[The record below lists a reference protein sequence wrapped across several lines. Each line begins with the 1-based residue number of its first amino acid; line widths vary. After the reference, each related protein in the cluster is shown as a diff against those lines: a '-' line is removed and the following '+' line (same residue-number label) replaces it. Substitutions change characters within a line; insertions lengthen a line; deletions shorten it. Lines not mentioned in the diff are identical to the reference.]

1 MRKYNN
7 TKREYDGH
15 KFDSLKEL
23 ARYKILSAWLASG
36 IIRELNLQ
44 EPFVLVPAVI
54 LIKDGKPKKKPAVKY
69 IADFTYM
76 KDSDFIVEDVKS
88 EATKNLPV
96 YRLKIHLMKHI
107 HGLDVTEI

>member
-23 ARYKILSAWLASG
+23 ARYKSLLLLLSVGLISQL
-36 IIRELNLQ
+36 ELQ
-44 EPFVLVPAVI
+44 KPFVIVPSVV
-54 LIKDGKPKKKPAVKY
+54 LIKDGKLKKKPAVKY
-69 IADFTYM
+69 IADFVYVQNGQVV
-76 KDSDFIVEDVKS
+76 IEDVKS
-88 EATKNLPV
+88 EATKKLPV

-107 HGLDVTEI
+107 HGLDVNEI

>member
-36 IIRELNLQ
+36 IIRELKLQ

-54 LIKDGKPKKKPAVKY
+54 LIKDGKPSRGRGL
-69 IADFTYM
+69 T
-76 KDSDFIVEDVKS
+76 S
-88 EATKNLPV
+88 EI
-96 YRLKIHLMKHI
+96 IHICGCCTVH
-107 HGLDVTEI
+107 